1 MLCEFYELIRQHRS
15 VKAGVFL
22 GGPRHA
28 LGTRWI
34 VEMRVRVDDAG
45 KQRAAKKIV
54 SGQCGGRRC
63 GCSRKKRSSALRAC
77 GVRKKHTCS
86 IK

>member
-1 MLCEFYELIRQHRS
+1 
-15 VKAGVFL
+15 
-22 GGPRHA
+22 
-28 LGTRWI
+28 
-34 VEMRVRVDDAG
+34 MRVRVDDAG

-54 SGQCGGRRC
+54 SGQSGGRRC

-86 IK
+86 IKKGVSVGIGTILAKAYQGFLSELRTACHWL